1 MVAVNPS
8 QYGAGW
14 AGLVQEKKYAE
25 ENLVKARRSGDE
37 MQIAYAEK
45 RLAEAKI
52 EMAVYD
58 KGFVAGRA
66 SKPKGAGAKV
76 DYCI

>member
-8 QYGAGW
+8 QHGADW
-14 AGLVQEKKYAE
+14 AGLVKERDYAK

>member
-1 MVAVNPS
+1 
-8 QYGAGW
+8 
-14 AGLVQEKKYAE
+14 
-25 ENLVKARRSGDE
+25 

>member
-1 MVAVNPS
+1 MVTVNPS
-8 QYGAGW
+8 QYGADW
-14 AGLVQEKKYAE
+14 AGLVKERDYAK
-25 ENLVKARRSGDE
+25 ENLVKAQRSGDE

-66 SKPKGAGAKV
+66 AKPECLGAKL
-76 DYCI
+76 DYKA